1 MAKVYPLVSVVTATY
16 RHFES
21 LFETMQSVFRQ
32 DYPNIEYVICD
43 DGSDDF
49 PEEEIRKKIEELKCD
64 HVKNVI
70 ILASPENRG
79 TVRNLNHAYKQSHG
93 DYILNLSCGDVFF
106 ADDVVRKIVR
116 VFLKNKAD
124 VVVTSRLVY
133 YKNYEPI
140 CLLPHYGERKILEK
154 KYNTAEKQ
162 YKAFILSMYY
172 NMASGSAMYYSRAIM
187 EKLGYYDEKYRLW
200 EDGPFLSKYLLEDKL
215 CFAYDIV
222 SIWYQTGGISTIT
235 ETRNPIYQKDIDLFH
250 ATDRKAHTERLSAS
264 EKRMLAFSYEKSETG
279 GSKAKKI
286 KVALK
291 HLPSC
296 TKYVI
301 YSMLR
306 KKRRKEDRKYI
317 DALLAEKH

>member
-21 LFETMQSVFRQ
+21 LFETMQSVFCQ

-49 PEEEIRKKIEELKCD
+49 PEEEIRKKIDELTCEN
-64 HVKNVI
+64 VKNVI

-79 TVRNLNHAYKQSHG
+79 TVRNLNNAYKQSHG

-106 ADDVVRKIVR
+106 SDNTVRRIVR
-116 VFLKNKAD
+116 AFLKNKAD
-124 VVVTSRLVY
+124 VVVTSRLAY
-133 YKNYEPI
+133 QNSYEPI
-140 CLLPHYGERKILEK
+140 CLMPHYSERRILETK
-154 KYNTAEKQ
+154 VNTAEKQ

-172 NMASGSAMYYSRAIM
+172 NMASGSAMYYSRAVM

-200 EDGPFLSKYLLEDKL
+200 EDGPFLSRYLLQDKL

-222 SIWYQTGGISTIT
+222 SIWYQTGGISSGSAS
-235 ETRNPIYQKDIDLFH
+235 RNPIYQKDIDLFN
-250 ATDRKAHTERLSAS
+250 ATDRIAHKDRLSAS
-264 EKRMLAFSYEKSETG
+264 EKRMLAFSLEKGETG

-291 HLPSC
+291 YLPSC
-296 TKYVI
+296 IKYVI
-301 YSMLR
+301 YSMPR
-306 KKRRKEDRKYI
+306 KKRIREDRKYI
-317 DALLAEKH
+317 DALLAKKQ